1 MKVHALLAVAG
12 TAHAFSGITGRHL
25 PASTVGGLSRTC
37 LPRSPALSM
46 QVQKA
51 QTSIFV
57 DEEAMR
63 QEKAFPLTP
72 EDMIARSKAFLESR
86 GGFGADPDLIADD
99 FQFMGPVVSHVTLAA
114 ARTPRDLRKRAA
126 RGVQR
131 SRCPLLR
138 MI

>member
-1 MKVHALLAVAG
+1 MKVAYAFLAVAG
-12 TAHAFSGITGRHL
+12 TAHAFSGISGRYL
-25 PASTVGGLSRTC
+25 PASTVGRLAQSC
-37 LPRSPALSM
+37 SPRSPALSM

-99 FQFMGPVVSHVTLAA
+99 FQFMGPVVSHVNS
-114 ARTPRDLRKRAA
+114 
-126 RGVQR
+126 
-131 SRCPLLR
+131 SRCCSTP
-138 MI
+138 